1 MTEEP
6 PPALPDSSPGNGR
19 MSRMAVTVMGAGV
32 LSLLAAV
39 TLFVLTLT
47 GIIGG
52 GGYDGPSPAKTF
64 GPSIDSFLTP
74 RPTSTAALPTPDGAP
89 IAVLAIPKYDVSA
102 PVVTR
107 SVDSAGVMQTP
118 DGPTDVA
125 WYDFSA
131 KPGFGSNAVFSGHVD
146 YINYGPA
153 VFWHLKDLAFG
164 DVIEVRLD
172 DSTVYQYKVVSV
184 QQLPV
189 EQANVGE
196 IVGPTPRDIITLI
209 TCGGNWTGHE
219 YDSRVVVRA
228 ERSYEAAPAGRH
240 RCLAPLRA
248 THDRGAAEASLPGQL
263 AAQGRPRPR
272 ASSHI

>member
-1 MTEEP
+1 
-6 PPALPDSSPGNGR
+6 
-19 MSRMAVTVMGAGV
+19 MGAGV
-32 LSLLAAV
+32 LSLLVAV

-47 GIIGG
+47 GYLGTN
-52 GGYDGPSPAKTF
+52 GYSGPGTVTGF
-64 GPSIDSFLTP
+64 GSDFFLTP
-74 RPTSTAALPTPDGAP
+74 QPTATAALPTPDGAP

-131 KPGFGSNAVFSGHVD
+131 KPGYGSNAVFSGHVD

-184 QQLPV
+184 QQVPV
-189 EQANVGE
+189 EEADVGA
-196 IVGPTPRDIITLI
+196 IVSGTPREIITLI
-209 TCGGNWTGHE
+209 TCGGDWNGHE
-219 YDSRVVVRA
+219 YNSRVVVRA
-228 ERSYEAAPAGRH
+228 ERSYEA
-240 RCLAPLRA
+240 
-248 THDRGAAEASLPGQL
+248 L
-263 AAQGRPRPR
+263 AASPAVDSGT
-272 ASSHI
+272 